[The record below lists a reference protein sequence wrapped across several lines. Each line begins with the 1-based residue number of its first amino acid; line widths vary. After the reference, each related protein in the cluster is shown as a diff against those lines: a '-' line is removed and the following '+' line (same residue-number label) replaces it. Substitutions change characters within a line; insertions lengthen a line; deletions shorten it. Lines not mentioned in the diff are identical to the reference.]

1 MFQLK
6 RPTETPA
13 APGGIT
19 DMVVIKSI
27 LAKLYA
33 KWYLF
38 AIGFVIGLA
47 IALFQIK
54 TATQIYALKGVLLL
68 GDPADKNTTTAMLEG
83 IGISVPTTGVEEEIA
98 LIKSSNTIRKA
109 LEDLDFNIG
118 YFHEHR
124 FKTTEL
130 YGNGPFKVVLDS
142 TKNQMS
148 GLSIYVKML
157 SKTKYQVRAKGE
169 NVKVFLP
176 KSDEVV
182 DVRPQVLIDEVRNVG
197 QPFNHPD
204 LNFRIEFSRDAALMD
219 QGEYSFRIYTL
230 ESLVNKY
237 QKKLSVKPAGK
248 ETKVVELYSNGASI
262 AMEKKFLNQVMY
274 VYIQNDLEEILDKV
288 ESSIAFLDEE
298 IAKTTGTLEQ
308 SAMDVAR
315 AGGSSNLMNLAGEG
329 ANITSQLASLESRRS
344 DLRIQV
350 QYYEE
355 ISRKLASGNVEVASP
370 TSLNIN
376 DPILT
381 SLILELS
388 ALNRKLAEDRRD
400 LTPNHPSISVSEVKL
415 ENARNAALGN
425 VNTNLSATR
434 NALNEI
440 ERRIAELKG
449 EKYSLAGREFSSGT
463 AEIQQSISTS
473 DYEKLLET
481 RRDMAMR
488 MSSIRSDKKV
498 IEWGKLMS
506 DGPVYPNPLLIMIIF
521 VGLGLG
527 IPLGFIVVK
536 EFMDDRIKGTGDI
549 ESNTSIP
556 VLGFIAKH
564 DKNSNY
570 IVEKHART
578 PVAESFR
585 AVRIKLQYLETSVE
599 KQVIGLTSSSS
610 GEGKTFCI
618 ANLAAIYAQAGKR
631 VLVMDVDLRRPRVGR
646 YFEFKD
652 QRGLSN
658 YLSGEVDN
666 IFTLVQPT
674 HVENLDVLG
683 SGPIASNPLDL
694 LSSARMTEM
703 LAQLRQHYDHIFLDT
718 PPLGMVSDYLVL
730 MTMTDFNI
738 YIVRHERT
746 NVDSLNYV
754 NQLYE
759 SGKIK
764 NLGILI
770 NDVKSLSAYGYI
782 DRYYGYGDEDEA

>member
-1 MFQLK
+1 
-6 RPTETPA
+6 
-13 APGGIT
+13 
-19 DMVVIKSI
+19 MVVIKSI
-27 LAKLYA
+27 LAKLIA

-47 IALFQIK
+47 IAIFQIK
-54 TATQIYALKGVLLL
+54 TATQVYALKSVLLL

-83 IGISVPTTGVEEEIA
+83 IGIAVPTTGVEEEIA
-98 LIKSSNTIRKA
+98 LIKSSSTIRKA
-109 LEDLDFNIG
+109 LRDLDFNVG
-118 YFHEHR
+118 YFHDFR
-124 FKTTEL
+124 FKTSEL
-130 YGNGPFKVVLDS
+130 YGSGPFKVVLDS
-142 TKNQMS
+142 TKNQLAS
-148 GLSIYVKML
+148 LDIHVKML
-157 SKTKYQVRAKGE
+157 SKTKYQVRAKGD
-169 NVKVFLP
+169 NVKVFIP
-176 KSDEVV
+176 KTDEVV
-182 DVRPQVLIDEVRNVG
+182 DVRPQVLIDEIRNVG

-219 QGEYSFRIYTL
+219 EGDYYFRIYTM

-248 ETKVVELYSNGASI
+248 ETKVVELYSNGPSI
-262 AMEKKFLNQVMY
+262 SMEKKFLNQLMH
-274 VYIQNDLEEILDKV
+274 VYIKNDLDEILDKV
-288 ESSIAFLDEE
+288 ESSIEFLDEE

-308 SAMDVAR
+308 SALDVSR

-329 ANITSQLASLESRRS
+329 AGISSQLASLESRRS

-355 ISRKLASGNVEVASP
+355 ISRKLTNGNVEIASP

-376 DPILT
+376 DPVLT

-388 ALNRKLAEDRRD
+388 SLNRKLAEDRRD
-400 LTPNHPSISVSEVKL
+400 LTPNHPSISVSESKL
-415 ENARNAALGN
+415 ESARSATLGN
-425 VNTNLSATR
+425 VNTNLGATR
-434 NALNEI
+434 TALNEI

-449 EKYSLAGREFSSGT
+449 EKYGLASQEFRSGIP
-463 AEIQQSISTS
+463 EIQKNISTS

-498 IEWGKLMS
+498 VEWGKLMS
-506 DGPVYPNPLLIMIIF
+506 DGPVSPNPLLILIIF

-527 IPLGFIVVK
+527 VPLGFIVVK

-585 AVRIKLQYLETSVE
+585 AVRIKLQYLETSVD

-694 LSSARMTEM
+694 ISSPRMTDM

-782 DRYYGYGDEDEA
+782 DRYYGYGDEDDA